1 MFVKWKVTKTIQW
14 LVKLFIIYVLIFT
27 SFRIATVVFFKPT
40 NMAWTSLGKSFWLGL
55 KYDLRWISIILLP
68 IPILSIFKKF
78 SPFYN
83 ETSKKVWTIY
93 LGIITLLVLF
103 IYGADF
109 GQFAYINARLNA
121 DALIFAEDP
130 KESLQMIWQSYPIV
144 WILIA
149 LFGAV
154 LMMVWMFR
162 RTHVGVED
170 KNASVHKFSYQRR
183 WHAVALLFMAW
194 FIYGFLTE
202 KPLDFFRA
210 FNLNDEFR
218 SNLALNPMQNFFTT
232 LGFRKPA
239 TNTKEKEYFPQM
251 QFFLG
256 LDKTIS
262 KGYTRLVH
270 PNSKA
275 LESRPNVVLVICESF
290 SMYKSSMSGNV
301 LNSTPYFNE
310 MCKEGIFFNR
320 CFSPTFGTARGVY
333 GIITGIPDVQLGK
346 FSTRNEEAVTQRTI
360 INDFEGYDKNY
371 FIGGNSE
378 FNNFKGLIQNIKGVN
393 IYEDGKY
400 NAPKL
405 NVWGI
410 SDKNLFLEAN
420 AVMAKTTKP
429 FFTIIQTADNHRP
442 YNLPEEDKDFE
453 VKNISIEELKKN
465 GFESLKE
472 YNAFAYQDYCFKKF
486 MEAAKKETYFNNTIF
501 VFVGDHGLEG
511 NATAVY
517 PNAWNEQ
524 RLADEHIPLLF
535 YAPSLLSPQQHNEP
549 VSQIDVLPTIASMIQ
564 QPYTNSTL
572 GRDLLDSTKTP
583 NAAFIIYHAPG
594 WVGVVNEKYFYRKN
608 IHAQSN
614 KVKSENGKILELE
627 ELVTVTKDP
636 INLSTKQADSVKKEM
651 ALLTNAIYET
661 AKWMLINN
669 K

>member
-1 MFVKWKVTKTIQW
+1 MFTKWRVTKTIQW
-14 LVKLFIIYVLIFT
+14 LVKLFTIYLLIFT
-27 SFRIATVVFFKPT
+27 SFRIATVVFFKP
-40 NMAWTSLGKSFWLGL
+40 ASIPWSALGKSFWLGL
-55 KYDLRWISIILLP
+55 KYDLRWISFILLP
-68 IPILSIFKKF
+68 IPILSIYKKF

-83 ETSKKVWTIY
+83 ETSKKAWTIF
-93 LGIITLLVLF
+93 LGIVTLLVLF

-149 LFGAV
+149 LAGAV

-162 RTHVGVED
+162 RTHVSVED
-170 KNASVHKFSYQRR
+170 KNMNIHKFGYRRR
-183 WHAVALLFMAW
+183 WHAIALLLMGWFM
-194 FIYGFLTE
+194 YGFLTE

-210 FNLNDEFR
+210 FNLNDEFK

-239 TNTKEKEYFPQM
+239 INTKEKEYFPLM
-251 QFFLG
+251 QTYLG
-256 LDKTIS
+256 LDKTVS
-262 KGYTRLVH
+262 NGYTRLVH

-275 LESRPNVVLVICESF
+275 LESKPNVVLVICESF

-301 LNSTPYFNE
+301 LNSTPYFNQ
-310 MCKEGIFFNR
+310 MCKDGIFFER

-333 GIITGIPDVQLGK
+333 ALISGIPDVQLGK
-346 FSTRNEEAVTQRTI
+346 FSTRNEESVNQRTI
-360 INDFEGYDKNY
+360 INDFEGYSKNY
-371 FIGGNSE
+371 FIGGSSE
-378 FNNFKGLIQNIKGVN
+378 FNNFRGLVQNINNVN
-393 IYEDGKY
+393 IYEEGKY
-400 NAPKL
+400 HSPKL

-420 AVMAKTTKP
+420 AVMAKETKP

-453 VKNISIEELKKN
+453 LKNFSDDELKKN

-486 MEAAKKETYFNNTIF
+486 IEAAKKEAYFSNTIF

-517 PNAWNEQ
+517 PKAWNDQ

-535 YAPSLLSPQQHNEP
+535 YAPSLLTPQLHSEP

-572 GRDLLDSTKTP
+572 GRDLLDTTKNP

-594 WVGVVNEKYFYRKN
+594 WVGVVNENYFYRKN
-608 IHAQSN
+608 IHM
-614 KVKSENGKILELE
+614 KSD
-627 ELVTVTKDP
+627 ELVSVTNKP
-636 INLSTKQADSVKKEM
+636 INLTNSQQDSVKNNM
-651 ALLTNAIYET
+651 AQLTNAIYET
-661 AKWMLINN
+661 AKWMLIHN
-669 K
+669 KK